1 MLNLTWDDNLFAV
14 FECANEFAHG
24 HVSKTAKRK
33 AGLFFGPAFK
43 KGLIILV

>member
-33 AGLFFGPAFK
+33 AGLFLALPLR
-43 KGLIILV
+43 KG